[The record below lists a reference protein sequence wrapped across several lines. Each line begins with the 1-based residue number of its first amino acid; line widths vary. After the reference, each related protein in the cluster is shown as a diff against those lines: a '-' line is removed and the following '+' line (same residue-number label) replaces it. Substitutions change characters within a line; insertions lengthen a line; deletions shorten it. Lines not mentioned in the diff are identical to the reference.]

1 MKPGRDDSVGWLGYL
16 NIQGL
21 YLPSTEF
28 IQLLESFEKSFDEMN
43 GSTLMTETDPMGKL
57 IDILKG
63 VNINLELHQFI
74 RNEKN

>member
-63 VNINLELHQFI
+63 VNINLELHQLI